1 MTVASELIIQPPLAG
16 ERNIPVVLLAFVMC
30 CSSSRLK
37 SSVLMLS
44 EAVLIKWFVEKLRNF
59 EAAKEDSAK
68 IHEVF
73 DVEKNDVTL
82 IDCMKFQQVRSLAH
96 GGATN

>member
-1 MTVASELIIQPPLAG
+1 
-16 ERNIPVVLLAFVMC
+16 
-30 CSSSRLK
+30 
-37 SSVLMLS
+37 MLS

-96 GGATN
+96 GGATNWWFLRIPAIYKTQLGLFYFNWQKNA

>member
-1 MTVASELIIQPPLAG
+1 MTVASELMIQPPLAR
-16 ERNIPVVLLAFVMC
+16 ERNIPIVLLVFVMC

-59 EAAKEDSAK
+59 ETAEEDSAK
-68 IHEVF
+68 IYEVF

-82 IDCMKFQQVRSLAH
+82 IDCMKFQQVRSLAP
-96 GGATN
+96 